1 MLYTT
6 QQLRSCYDFIKVNL
20 ANSLMLCCVCLMI
33 IGCQSNMKPSDNLP
47 DNFYKISDDL
57 SRSEQPTRKQIQYL
71 EKLGFKT
78 IINLRLL
85 HSDRD
90 KLENTDLSEV
100 WIKIRAGNISDE
112 KIIEILKAI
121 NQSPKPI
128 LIHCWHGSDRT
139 GVAVA
144 MYRIVFQN
152 WSKSQAINELM
163 KPEFGHHYNVYPN
176 IVKYIENVDIEK
188 IRAAVFQ

>member
-1 MLYTT
+1 MLHTT
-6 QQLRSCYDFIKVNL
+6 QQLRSCYGFIKVKL
-20 ANSLMLCCVCLMI
+20 ANSLMLCCVCFMI
-33 IGCQSNMKPSDNLP
+33 IGCQSNMKPSVNLP
-47 DNFYKISDDL
+47 NNFYKISDDL

-71 EKLGFKT
+71 DKLGFKT

-90 KLENTDLSEV
+90 KLENTTLSEV

-112 KIIEILKAI
+112 KMIEILKAI
-121 NQSPKPI
+121 KQSPKPI

-144 MYRIVFQN
+144 MYRMVFQN
-152 WSKSQAINELM
+152 WSKPQAINELM

-176 IVKYIENVDIEK
+176 IIKYIENVDIEK

>member
-1 MLYTT
+1 M
-6 QQLRSCYDFIKVNL
+6 
-20 ANSLMLCCVCLMI
+20 
-33 IGCQSNMKPSDNLP
+33 
-47 DNFYKISDDL
+47 
-57 SRSEQPTRKQIQYL
+57 
-71 EKLGFKT
+71 
-78 IINLRLL
+78 
-85 HSDRD
+85 
-90 KLENTDLSEV
+90 
-100 WIKIRAGNISDE
+100 
-112 KIIEILKAI
+112 IEILKAI

>member
-6 QQLRSCYDFIKVNL
+6 QQLRSCYSFIKVKL
-20 ANSLMLCCVCLMI
+20 ANSLMLCCVCFMI
-33 IGCQSNMKPSDNLP
+33 IGCQSSMKPSVNLP
-47 DNFYKISDDL
+47 NNFYKISDDL

-71 EKLGFKT
+71 DKLGFKT

-90 KLENTDLSEV
+90 KLENTTLSEV

-112 KIIEILKAI
+112 KMIEILKAI
-121 NQSPKPI
+121 KQSPKPI

-144 MYRIVFQN
+144 MYRMVFQN
-152 WSKSQAINELM
+152 WSKPQAINELM

-176 IVKYIENVDIEK
+176 IIKYIENVDIEK